1 MFVAEKLANFV
12 HGLRYEELPPDA
24 VAAARRYLADSFACA
39 LAAYHAEPVA
49 KARDYA
55 LARGGSPDA
64 TLIGAADKTP
74 ADVAAL
80 VNGTMVRYLDANDIF
95 APTPGREGGHFS
107 DVIPAL
113 AALAEAR
120 GHDANELVTAV
131 VANYE
136 LLGALSETYHFS
148 RRGYHAITVEPWT
161 LALVASRLLRAG
173 PDAAVHACG
182 LAGATG
188 MVLNTWLR
196 PSPSIPMIKAVAVGL
211 ASQRAVQSAEL
222 AALGVTASEDALE
235 TTFERLAPLHDA
247 PANLGRVDELGE
259 RWTTTRNVIKS
270 YPSQISTQAA
280 VEAALALH
288 RAGIRSESVAKL
300 TVYGHNGVCG
310 GVQGSPEAYAP
321 ATREAADHSTPF
333 VVAMALLRGQLT
345 AREYEGD
352 PWDTADYKS
361 LASRIELVRE
371 DARDEAM
378 AQHGIMGVKL
388 VAELTDGRAEE
399 AVVHQ
404 PKGHPDAPMSD
415 DELLAKMTWLLEDV
429 APADTPERIFELC
442 HTMTTRD
449 DLAALLAACRL

>member
-1 MFVAEKLANFV
+1 M
-12 HGLRYEELPPDA
+12 
-24 VAAARRYLADSFACA
+24 
-39 LAAYHAEPVA
+39 
-49 KARDYA
+49 
-55 LARGGSPDA
+55 
-64 TLIGAADKTP
+64 
-74 ADVAAL
+74 
-80 VNGTMVRYLDANDIF
+80 
-95 APTPGREGGHFS
+95 
-107 DVIPAL
+107 
-113 AALAEAR
+113 
-120 GHDANELVTAV
+120 
-131 VANYE
+131 
-136 LLGALSETYHFS
+136 
-148 RRGYHAITVEPWT
+148 EPWT
-161 LALVASRLLRAG
+161 LAVVASRLLGAE

-211 ASQRAVQSAEL
+211 AAQRAVQSAEL

-235 TTFERLAPLHDA
+235 TTFERLAALHDA
-247 PANLGRVDELGE
+247 PADPDRFDALGE

-288 RAGIRSESVAKL
+288 RAGVRAESVSKL

-333 VVAMALLRGQLT
+333 VVAMALLRGRLT
-345 AREYEGD
+345 AREYEGA
-352 PWDTADYKS
+352 PWDTAEYKS

-371 DARDEAM
+371 DERDEAH
-378 AQHGIMGVKL
+378 ARHGIMGVRL
-388 VAELTDGRAEE
+388 VAELRDGRAEE

-429 APADTPERIFELC
+429 APGGTPDRIFELC
-442 HTMTTRD
+442 ATMSTKD
-449 DLAALLAACRL
+449 DLDALLAACRLN

>member
-24 VAAARRYLADSFACA
+24 VAAARRYLADSFAA
-39 LAAYHAEPVA
+39 PSPPTTPSRWPRRASTRSPAAAPPTPPLSA
-49 KARDYA
+49 PPTR
-55 LARGGSPDA
+55 P
-64 TLIGAADKTP
+64 P

-211 ASQRAVQSAEL
+211 ASPARGAVGGVGRARRHRIRGRPGDHLRASR
-222 AALGVTASEDALE
+222 AAS
-235 TTFERLAPLHDA
+235 
-247 PANLGRVDELGE
+247 
-259 RWTTTRNVIKS
+259 TTRPQTS
-270 YPSQISTQAA
+270 PGSTNSAS
-280 VEAALALH
+280 VGPP
-288 RAGIRSESVAKL
+288 RATS
-300 TVYGHNGVCG
+300 
-310 GVQGSPEAYAP
+310 
-321 ATREAADHSTPF
+321 
-333 VVAMALLRGQLT
+333 
-345 AREYEGD
+345 
-352 PWDTADYKS
+352 
-361 LASRIELVRE
+361 
-371 DARDEAM
+371 
-378 AQHGIMGVKL
+378 
-388 VAELTDGRAEE
+388 
-399 AVVHQ
+399 
-404 PKGHPDAPMSD
+404 
-415 DELLAKMTWLLEDV
+415 
-429 APADTPERIFELC
+429 
-442 HTMTTRD
+442 
-449 DLAALLAACRL
+449 